1 MGHQNSFSELN
12 AMHAT
17 GQKPLLKFRWRA
29 SEKAPDYEL
38 EKHKLEL
45 QHETKQNKR
54 KQPDSRRQSQT

>member
-1 MGHQNSFSELN
+1 
-12 AMHAT
+12 MHAT